1 MNEILTASR
10 VIGNDGNIRY
20 DVLSEPT
27 EYILGNKRRLNFMWD
42 TGAFISVLSV
52 ANFVKNRD
60 SEDYKRLEKSIDE
73 DAEFIDYNSV
83 SGSGKGVLRKIKNL
97 RINGLLIDSFYFL
110 LVKDVKRV
118 INGKEYYA
126 SVSLLG
132 ADFIDFC
139 KYEHDVENDIIVNCF
154 DNCKYSE
161 YHNSY
166 RYKGKDMVYTDLFAI
181 EAV

>member
-1 MNEILTASR
+1 MSEVLTASR

-20 DVLSEPT
+20 DVQSEPT

-60 SEDYKRLEKSIDE
+60 SEDYKRLEKSID
-73 DAEFIDYNSV
+73 DDVEFIDYNSV

-97 RINGLLIDSFYFL
+97 RINGLLIESFYFL

-118 INGKEYYA
+118 
-126 SVSLLG
+126 
-132 ADFIDFC
+132 
-139 KYEHDVENDIIVNCF
+139 VNCILNYLYCELEGRKIPPYYGPVTF
-154 DNCKYSE
+154 GEVAYQLMNQTL
-161 YHNSY
+161 
-166 RYKGKDMVYTDLFAI
+166 VYCEIL
-181 EAV
+181 

>member
-20 DVLSEPT
+20 DVQSEPT

-60 SEDYKRLEKSIDE
+60 SEDYRRLEKSIDE
-73 DAEFIDYNSV
+73 DAD
-83 SGSGKGVLRKIKNL
+83 
-97 RINGLLIDSFYFL
+97 
-110 LVKDVKRV
+110 
-118 INGKEYYA
+118 YA

-132 ADFIDFC
+132 ADFIDYC
-139 KYEHDVENDIIVNCF
+139 KYEHDIENDIIVNSF
-154 DNCKYSE
+154 DNRKYSE
-161 YHNSY
+161 YHNFY

-181 EAV
+181 DAV

>member
-1 MNEILTASR
+1 
-10 VIGNDGNIRY
+10 
-20 DVLSEPT
+20 
-27 EYILGNKRRLNFMWD
+27 MWD
-42 TGAFISVLSV
+42 TGAFVSVLSV

-60 SEDYKRLEKSIDE
+60 SEDYRRLEKSIDG
-73 DAEFIDYNSV
+73 DTEFIDYNSV

-118 INGKEYYA
+118 VNGKEYYA

-132 ADFIDFC
+132 ADFIDYC
-139 KYEHDVENDIIVNCF
+139 RYEHDIENDIIVNSF
-154 DNCKYSE
+154 DNRKYSE
-161 YHNSY
+161 CHNFY
-166 RYKGKDMVYTDLFAI
+166 TYKGKDMVYTDLFAI